1 MQGRERFRCWFCSI
15 LDLFA
20 DQGIRFTNIIIIL
33 SPGGAAAVAAA
44 AAGQTQVHCAMAGRA
59 DAARSRHGQS
69 KPPICRGAAA
79 AGVTA
84 SLRMQPA
91 AGVHELMGV
100 QSARWE
106 LC

>member
-1 MQGRERFRCWFCSI
+1 MQGCEQFLCWFCSI

-33 SPGGAAAVAAA
+33 SPGGAAAAAA